1 MKDCSI
7 SSANALEILQS
18 CNKPLIYWWYTGHS
32 LCCRHFHWKTHKDT
46 RRGDRQDSLP
56 VRVRYGV
63 SLWVLS
69 LTQLYHCNCCA
80 VCKVVLYMSLI
91 YQEFIVFSWYWSK
104 CWVNLVFAD
113 GLVLVYYNTF
123 TSHSRLAKLPYGLN
137 IKCPWLDL
145 AEDHFMNQI
154 LFLTEINPNIMKLA
168 LILNSEQGLGCNVA
182 KLT

>member
-1 MKDCSI
+1 MHWRYCSLAI
-7 SSANALEILQS
+7 SHQ
-18 CNKPLIYWWYTGHS
+18 YTDDIQGTPYVAGIFIEK
-32 LCCRHFHWKTHKDT
+32 LTKTPH
-46 RRGDRQDSLP
+46 SLP

-104 CWVNLVFAD
+104 CWVNLVVAD

-154 LFLTEINPNIMKLA
+154 LFLTEINPNIVKLA
-168 LILNSEQGLGCNVA
+168 LIFNSEQGLGCNVA